1 MESFGLISLQIQKLA
16 IKLAIATVL
25 PNVFARFHRR
35 KQTLLPVDLIALTL
49 LKTTGNGQEVAFA
62 RWHDEG

>member
-35 KQTLLPVDLIALTL
+35 KTLLPVDSIALTL